1 MPHDSAP
8 KFDLWDPWA
17 PKHSRGAGGFW
28 GEGQNSNPFSLA
40 ARARNKPFG
49 TAKVRTMVYRAERH
63 GALIPSQSL
72 LVACGP
78 RRCAQAR
85 EAEVSRVRLDCAIG
99 VLGRCRCGCATA
111 MPSSPVAQ
119 GTHNMPRRIC
129 QTVVLTTLNIYRRK
143 PLLSVA

>member
-1 MPHDSAP
+1 MTFGTPGPKNIAAGRADS
-8 KFDLWDPWA
+8 
-17 PKHSRGAGGFW
+17 GG
-28 GEGQNSNPFSLA
+28 GQNPNPFSLA

-49 TAKVRTMVYRAERH
+49 TAKVRTILYRAERH

-99 VLGRCRCGCATA
+99 VRHSCRCTCATA

-119 GTHNMPRRIC
+119 GTHNLPTC
-129 QTVVLTTLNIYRRK
+129 VLATVVLTTLKIPRRK
-143 PLLSVA
+143 LLVIAE